1 MRREVR
7 KGATSELR
15 RVPRNRT
22 LPTHSTTTATVL
34 RRLALLA
41 CPVLH
46 PVRRMAHADPGSLRP
61 AAVASLTSAVRLAP
75 PPIDVGDADGL
86 PAPCDAAGEVS
97 PRGGQ
102 ARGERVRASDCS
114 CAARAPAA
122 GRRELAARPPAA
134 RGAGLGGPGA
144 RSGGVCRES
153 IDSDGHFAAVSPPNL
168 TTCPRAP
175 QLGRGT
181 FGVVGLYSWRPGAS
195 VGARAGLS
203 PAPGRVRLASSPRAT
218 RQTAASAPATWR

>member
-61 AAVASLTSAVRLAP
+61 AAVASVTSAVRLAP
-75 PPIDVGDADGL
+75 PPINVGDADGL

-102 ARGERVRASDCS
+102 ARGARSSLGLLMCSTCARRRTTRA
-114 CAARAPAA
+114 R
-122 GRRELAARPPAA
+122 RPPTG
-134 RGAGLGGPGA
+134 RTRRWTGRTWCTFG
-144 RSGGVCRES
+144 RCVER

-195 VGARAGLS
+195 VGAWAGLS